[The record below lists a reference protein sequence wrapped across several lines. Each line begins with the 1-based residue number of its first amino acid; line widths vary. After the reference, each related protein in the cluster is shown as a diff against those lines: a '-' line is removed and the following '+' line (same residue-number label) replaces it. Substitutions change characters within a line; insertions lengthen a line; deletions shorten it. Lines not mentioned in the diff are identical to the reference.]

1 MSQSATSNDAAET
14 GTVCIANIGRD
25 ERRKRLVIGSVILA
39 FGVVLAAA
47 LVLADV
53 ALPWR
58 LIAFVPFWAGGVSVF
73 QVREKTCVALA
84 ARGVRNLD
92 RGEEVI
98 NDPAELAQVRRQ
110 ARRVRLEGL
119 ALAVGLTLVLLALP

>member
-1 MSQSATSNDAAET
+1 MAC
-14 GTVCIANIGRD
+14 VANIGRE

-39 FGVVLAAA
+39 FGVILGAA
-47 LVLADV
+47 LVLSEV

-58 LIAFVPFWAGGVSVF
+58 LMAFVPFWAGGVSVF

-92 RGEEVI
+92 RGEEAI
-98 NDPAELAQVRRQ
+98 TDPNELAQVRRQ

-119 ALAVGLTLVLLALP
+119 ALAAVLTLVLLALP

>member
-1 MSQSATSNDAAET
+1 MSQSATTNDTSEA
-14 GTVCIANIGRD
+14 GTVCVANIGRE
-25 ERRKRLVIGSVILA
+25 ERRKRLVIATVILA
-39 FGVVLAAA
+39 FGAIVGAA

-53 ALPWR
+53 ALMWR
-58 LIAFVPFWAGGVSVF
+58 LLAFVPFWAGGVSIF

-92 RGEEVI
+92 RGEEAI
-98 NDPAELAQVRRQ
+98 TDPNELAQVRRQ

-119 ALAVGLTLVLLALP
+119 ALAVVLTLVLLALP